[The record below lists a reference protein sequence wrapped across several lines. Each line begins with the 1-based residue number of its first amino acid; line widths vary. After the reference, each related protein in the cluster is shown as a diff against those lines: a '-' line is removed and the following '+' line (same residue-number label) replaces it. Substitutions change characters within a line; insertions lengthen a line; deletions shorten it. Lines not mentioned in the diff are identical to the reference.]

1 MERSHRPPLP
11 FENQGAGWKPAIP
24 GAESSHRVPLLSES
38 TSRILTLGFEGPNR
52 VGKGTQ
58 CALLQAWLTN
68 LGIPSLLVRG
78 DGSRTGRGATPG
90 DPSSRW
96 WQQMDGWLHSAQATY
111 HDWNM
116 AAVRLARELLVW
128 RDRVLPRCVAAQGA
142 PFGVL
147 LVDRTLLSRAML
159 VRAMQ
164 PGDPSPDLYPEE
176 AQSRWRWITP
186 ETVCPDLI
194 FALNAPRE
202 VLLSRLSPL
211 DPKYAFRRRLIE
223 ETSKGFRDAVQFL
236 PKGLQDRI
244 VDVDATRPVEEVEG
258 AIQEILTQTN
268 KDCKSYFELLQ
279 SPHVARTCRN
289 STLAAVKR

>member
-24 GAESSHRVPLLSES
+24 GVESSRRRLLPFEIGSRV
-38 TSRILTLGFEGPNR
+38 ITLGFEGPNR

-58 CALLQAWLTN
+58 CALLQAWLTRQ
-68 LGIPSLLVRG
+68 GIPSLLVRG
-78 DGSRTGRGATPG
+78 DGSRAGKGATPG
-90 DPSSRW
+90 DPPSRW
-96 WQQMDGWLHSAQATY
+96 WQQMDRRLHSAQATY
-111 HDWNM
+111 HDWNV

-147 LVDRTLLSRAML
+147 LVDRSLLSRAML
-159 VRAMQ
+159 LRAMQ

-176 AQSRWRWITP
+176 AQSRGRWITP
-186 ETVCPDLI
+186 EAVCPDLI

-223 ETSKGFRDAVQFL
+223 ETSEGFRDVVRFL
-236 PKGLQDRI
+236 PEGLQDRV
-244 VDVDATRPVEEVEG
+244 VDVDAAQPIEEI
-258 AIQEILTQTN
+258 AKTIQEILTQGHVEDSL
-268 KDCKSYFELLQ
+268 KICPPGVPEAQEVQSGWEDRFEL
-279 SPHVARTCRN
+279 
-289 STLAAVKR
+289 